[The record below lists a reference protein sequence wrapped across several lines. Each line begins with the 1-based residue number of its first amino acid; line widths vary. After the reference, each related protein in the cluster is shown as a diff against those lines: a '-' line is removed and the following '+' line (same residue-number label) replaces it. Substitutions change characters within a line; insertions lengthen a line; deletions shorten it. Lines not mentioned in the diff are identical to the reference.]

1 MEARSKHKILPVIIM
16 LIAAISAAF
25 TVAACQ
31 PAAKDQKTAD
41 VKADYVITKVKGDIN
56 WVFNCSTK
64 FVFCSKVK

>member
-1 MEARSKHKILPVIIM
+1 MEARLKQKILPVIIM

-41 VKADYVITKVKGDIN
+41 VKADYVITKEI
-56 WVFNCSTK
+56 
-64 FVFCSKVK
+64 

>member
-56 WVFNCSTK
+56 WEDIPAFDIDQV
-64 FVFCSKVK
+64 